1 MKGRVLLVEDD
12 YRVRQALSMILMNA
26 NYDVTEAVSV
36 RTALMHL
43 DISDLVC
50 VVLDLVLPNGH
61 GRRVVEEL
69 KAKRDDVPVVILSA
83 FHGEDVWTFPVIAVL
98 EKPTKRD
105 VLLAAV
111 RNGAETS
118 RAIKLMRQSKIRIE
132 DTVKRTAAVKG

>member
-61 GRRVVEEL
+61 GRQVVREL
-69 KAKRDDVPVVILSA
+69 KDKRDDVPVVILSA
-83 FHGEDVWTFPVIAVL
+83 FHGEDEWAFPVVAVL

-105 VLLAAV
+105 VLLEAV
-111 RNGAETS
+111 RKAAEAS
-118 RAIKLMRQSKIRIE
+118 QAIRLLRQSKIQIE
-132 DTVKRTAAVKG
+132 ETTKLRLARG